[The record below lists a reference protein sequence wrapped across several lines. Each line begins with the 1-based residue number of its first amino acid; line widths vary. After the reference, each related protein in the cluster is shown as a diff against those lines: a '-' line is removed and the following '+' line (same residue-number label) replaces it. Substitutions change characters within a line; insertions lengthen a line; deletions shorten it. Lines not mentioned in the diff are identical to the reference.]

1 VSSTCRAT
9 RPVVGGCLRAPFDRG
24 VYAQGSGDR
33 GRPGPATWP
42 GRGENRQPSPTAA
55 CLDEPS
61 TVVQTSEGFFGNLQ
75 QAVGHQPAAHRAE
88 GSFAVGLLPESAERA
103 RYAHGVLGMAPPG
116 GTRQIYTDY
125 GEHSSLSEQA
135 ENPEAIH
142 DLRRVSP
149 EPGRCAEPSSGS
161 PPSRERCLTGT
172 ITFKARHRTT
182 CAAAPN
188 SCAALS
194 RLLSKADCHCSR
206 GGQPLPER
214 WRHRH
219 AQNP

>member
-1 VSSTCRAT
+1 MSSTRS
-9 RPVVGGCLRAPFDRG
+9 VVGGCLRAPFDRG

-61 TVVQTSEGFFGNLQ
+61 TVVQTSEGFFGNRQ
-75 QAVGHQPAAHRAE
+75 QAVGHQPAAHRAD

-125 GEHSSLSEQA
+125 GEHSGQVHRA
-135 ENPEAIH
+135 
-142 DLRRVSP
+142 
-149 EPGRCAEPSSGS
+149 SSGS